1 MLRQPKRAEAP
12 LRIEEGI
19 LGLVLRRSSAAL
31 LYQWALTMTY
41 LGQLCILGEQQDMSA
56 LHVGAG
62 NETSMSLCDC
72 GWGGS
77 PPGLPLSQVLELE

>member
-1 MLRQPKRAEAP
+1 MIMELAC
-12 LRIEEGI
+12 
-19 LGLVLRRSSAAL
+19 
-31 LYQWALTMTY
+31 
-41 LGQLCILGEQQDMSA
+41 LGQLCILGELQDMSA

-62 NETSMSLCDC
+62 NETSMALCDC